1 MDVKQYYWSKVKSL
15 TIIWFVLWCIIAI
28 VLPVSAPLWKGVRV
42 AGLPAMH
49 MYMNAFIVIVVGVG
63 LIFIYAA
70 LMNKLDRDL
79 KQKVEKEEL
88 E

>member
-15 TIIWFVLWCIIAI
+15 TVIWFVLWCIIAI
-28 VLPVSAPLWKGVRV
+28 VLPVAAPMWKGVRV
-42 AGLPAMH
+42 AGLPVMH
-49 MYMNAFIVIVVGVG
+49 MYMNAFIVIVTGVV